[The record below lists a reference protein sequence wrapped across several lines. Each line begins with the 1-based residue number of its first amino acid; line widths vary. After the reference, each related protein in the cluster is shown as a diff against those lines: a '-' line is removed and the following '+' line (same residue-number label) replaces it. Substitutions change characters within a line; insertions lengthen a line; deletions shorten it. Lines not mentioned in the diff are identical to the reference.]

1 MKRVYQKLFVS
12 ILLFLTAA
20 GLASLNTAY
29 AEATPNQT
37 AVIDLA
43 NAASDRAGQGWFWDV
58 QKKVWTLS
66 GIDLTNTEQANL
78 LVLLPADTVIHLEDG
93 SINKITSNAERIV
106 LVNGDLKIEG
116 AGRLILDGN
125 HNMENQALR
134 VLGNLT
140 INGADLEI
148 YNCGKSIACQAPNE
162 TDDGWI
168 AGKKFGDYGNISI
181 INSNIY
187 IDNVS
192 SGIFSDENQK
202 IKESAIEIN
211 NSLYWGIYST
221 NGCVEC
227 DQANISINGTHY
239 GVIAPAATINNSE
252 LSIIQQGK
260 GDSAIYLISWSIR
273 DPLSNMRN
281 LVVNGGSIEIQS
293 EGYGIDLEDYQQ
305 LDIKNAD
312 VSIKSANYAIMAIIG
327 EEIPDEKKIQ
337 IVNSSI
343 QLKAPISV
351 MVGQIKEDN
360 TMRDIHD
367 VIGIA
372 DDMRFETTYSFR
384 LFKARVG
391 GNEMYLY
398 TLLPQETSLGNY
410 LYDEDGIAP
419 GVRIVSSI
427 EGNGELKLVPKND
440 SSAAK
445 KEAIAVYVN
454 GQVMA
459 IDPANDGSV
468 YIDENG
474 RTIVPLRALAG
485 ALGITVEWDSEKQTI
500 TIPNGPKGTVVFTI
514 GSKEYSID
522 GAVKNMDTT
531 AVSLPP
537 GRTHV
542 PLRFVA
548 ESLGAQVEMT
558 SAADGRPQIQITT
571 RK

>member
-12 ILLFLTAA
+12 ILLLLTAA
-20 GLASLNTAY
+20 GSASLNTAY

-43 NAASDRAGQGWFWDV
+43 NAASDRAGQGWFWDA

-116 AGRLILDGN
+116 AGRLILDGK

-168 AGKKFGDYGNISI
+168 AGKKLGDYGNISI

-202 IKESAIEIN
+202 IKESTVEIN

-367 VIGIA
+367 VIWIA

-419 GVRIVSSI
+419 GVRIANSI

-454 GQVMA
+454 GQAMA

-531 AVSLPP
+531 AISLPP

-548 ESLGAQVEMT
+548 ESLGAQVEMR
-558 SAADGRPQIQITT
+558 SEADGTAKIIITIN
-571 RK
+571 K

>member
-1 MKRVYQKLFVS
+1 MKKIYQKLFVS

-29 AEATPNQT
+29 AETTPNQT

-43 NAASDRAGQGWFWDV
+43 NAASDRVGQGWSWNA

-134 VLGNLT
+134 VLGNLI

-168 AGKKFGDYGNISI
+168 AGKKLGDYGNISI

-202 IKESAIEIN
+202 IKESTVEIN

-227 DQANISINGTHY
+227 DQANISINRTHY

-327 EEIPDEKKIQ
+327 EEMPDEKKIQ

-367 VIGIA
+367 VIWIA
-372 DDMRFETTYSFR
+372 DDMSFETTYSFR

-398 TLLPQETSLGNY
+398 TLLPQETSLDNY

-419 GVRIVSSI
+419 GVRIVNSI

-454 GQVMA
+454 GQAMA

-531 AVSLPP
+531 AISLPP

-548 ESLGAQVEMT
+548 ESLGAQVEMR
-558 SAADGRPQIQITT
+558 SEADGTAKIIITT
-571 RK
+571 NK

>member
-474 RTIVPLRALAG
+474 RTIVPLHALAG